1 MSRMSVGFDR
11 TVTFLTGLGLL
22 ALGLAAVAW
31 HKGVIGANRAVQTPL
46 RDWTAAS
53 WWPWAVGGAGI
64 VLILLALRWLAAH
77 RWAARASRVSL
88 PGDAGSTADA
98 TSVASAAA
106 DALGADAAV
115 TKASGAAT
123 LLRGRP
129 TITLTARVPARYGLP
144 AAVGAADEA
153 ARTAAVML
161 GDSVALRTILHIDT
175 KAGAVVR

>member
-1 MSRMSVGFDR
+1 MSRMAVGVDR
-11 TVTFLTGLGLL
+11 TITFLTGLSLL
-22 ALGLAAVAW
+22 ALGLGAVAW
-31 HKGVIGANRAVQTPL
+31 RNGAIGANRPVQTRL
-46 RDWTAAS
+46 TDWMSAS
-53 WWPWAVGGAGI
+53 WWPWAAGGAGV

-77 RWAARASRVSL
+77 RRAARAGRVSL
-88 PGDAGSTADA
+88 PGDDASTVDA

-106 DALGADAAV
+106 DALRADAAV
-115 TKASGAAT
+115 TKASGTAT

-161 GDSVALRTILHIDT
+161 GDSVALRTVLHIDT